1 MDPSKH
7 EQEPHSDE
15 NLYIKIGYRLNNPLR
30 PLQSRRLKNDDD
42 DRALNAEERWPS
54 VGEKT

>member
-42 DRALNAEERWPS
+42 DRALNAEER
-54 VGEKT
+54 